1 MGLINHSNASDHLKI
16 LTVKLYC
23 SFYILQ
29 KLYGKEERLY
39 DSTGTYQNEKY
50 KFWYFKI
57 KDCKESGLS
66 VKDFCDKNN
75 IKPSTYY
82 NYQQKI
88 RNILCDQIN
97 ENSYKNEVSFVS
109 VEKQPHNNE
118 KIIIIKGSIKIELD
132 SDTPYQSIEP
142 LLKSLL

>member
-1 MGLINHSNASDHLKI
+1 MTVQE
-16 LTVKLYC
+16 LT
-23 SFYILQ
+23 
-29 KLYGKEERLY
+29 E
-39 DSTGTYQNEKY
+39 NEKY

-57 KDCKESGLS
+57 KECKESGLS

-75 IKPSTYY
+75 IKPSTY
-82 NYQQKI
+82 Q
-88 RNILCDQIN
+88 
-97 ENSYKNEVSFVS
+97 NEVSFVS

>member
-1 MGLINHSNASDHLKI
+1 MERKRDYMTVQE
-16 LTVKLYC
+16 LT
-23 SFYILQ
+23 
-29 KLYGKEERLY
+29 E
-39 DSTGTYQNEKY
+39 NEKY

-57 KDCKESGLS
+57 KECKESGLS

-75 IKPSTYY
+75 IKP
-82 NYQQKI
+82 
-88 RNILCDQIN
+88 
-97 ENSYKNEVSFVS
+97 SFVS

>member
-1 MGLINHSNASDHLKI
+1 M
-16 LTVKLYC
+16 
-23 SFYILQ
+23 
-29 KLYGKEERLY
+29 
-39 DSTGTYQNEKY
+39 
-50 KFWYFKI
+50 
-57 KDCKESGLS
+57 
-66 VKDFCDKNN
+66 
-75 IKPSTYY
+75 
-82 NYQQKI
+82 
-88 RNILCDQIN
+88 DQIN

>member
-1 MGLINHSNASDHLKI
+1 MWRLH
-16 LTVKLYC
+16 KLYC

-29 KLYGKEERLY
+29 KLYGKEKRDYMTVQEL
-39 DSTGTYQNEKY
+39 TENEKY

-57 KDCKESGLS
+57 KEYKESGLS

-109 VEKQPHNNE
+109 VEKQPHN
-118 KIIIIKGSIKIELD
+118 KV
-132 SDTPYQSIEP
+132 
-142 LLKSLL
+142 

>member
-1 MGLINHSNASDHLKI
+1 MNYNMEYGDYQNYIIVFIFSKNYKERKRDYMTVQE
-16 LTVKLYC
+16 LT
-23 SFYILQ
+23 
-29 KLYGKEERLY
+29 E
-39 DSTGTYQNEKY
+39 NEKY

-57 KDCKESGLS
+57 KECKESGLS

>member
-1 MGLINHSNASDHLKI
+1 MERKRDYMTVQE
-16 LTVKLYC
+16 LT
-23 SFYILQ
+23 
-29 KLYGKEERLY
+29 E
-39 DSTGTYQNEKY
+39 NEKY

-57 KDCKESGLS
+57 KECKESGLS

-109 VEKQPHNNE
+109 VEKQPTLKNFL
-118 KIIIIKGSIKIELD
+118 KGLMVILSLMVIMDIII
-132 SDTPYQSIEP
+132 
-142 LLKSLL
+142 

>member
-1 MGLINHSNASDHLKI
+1 MKNINSGILKSKNARKVVYLSKISVTKTISSRRLIIIINK
-16 LTVKLYC
+16 
-23 SFYILQ
+23 
-29 KLYGKEERLY
+29 
-39 DSTGTYQNEKY
+39 
-50 KFWYFKI
+50 
-57 KDCKESGLS
+57 
-66 VKDFCDKNN
+66 
-75 IKPSTYY
+75 
-82 NYQQKI
+82 KI

-97 ENSYKNEVSFVS
+97 EKSYKNEVSFVS